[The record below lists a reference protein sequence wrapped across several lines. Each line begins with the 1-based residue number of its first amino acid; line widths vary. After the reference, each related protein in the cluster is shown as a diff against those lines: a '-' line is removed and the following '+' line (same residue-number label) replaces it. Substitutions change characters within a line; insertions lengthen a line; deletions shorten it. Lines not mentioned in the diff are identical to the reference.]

1 MVNNTNSN
9 NKYIVLGASGLV
21 GNAIFRLLDSKE
33 SMGFDIE
40 PIEDSIKELDILNYN
55 SLQKLILDL
64 KPKVIFWA
72 PARTNVEEIET
83 NPGNSWQVNVESVK
97 NLSQIIKDSG
107 ISTKL
112 VFFSS
117 DYIFNGNNGPYSEK
131 DLPDPLNVYG
141 RQKLNAEQEIIQRL
155 DNFIIIRTTIIYGLE
170 ARKKNFLYQVIKKLN
185 NRQRSPV
192 AADQLGSPTLLD
204 DLAANCIKLA
214 EGNFQGVINVAGDN
228 VVSRYEFAMEIA
240 KQFGLDSSF
249 LVPVKTKEL
258 LQKAKR
264 PLNAGLNI
272 DLLKSLNLGV
282 PMRDFRKGLEFIREN
297 YYEEFSNN

>member
-1 MVNNTNSN
+1 M
-9 NKYIVLGASGLV
+9 
-21 GNAIFRLLDSKE
+21 
-33 SMGFDIE
+33 
-40 PIEDSIKELDILNYN
+40 
-55 SLQKLILDL
+55 
-64 KPKVIFWA
+64 
-72 PARTNVEEIET
+72 
-83 NPGNSWQVNVESVK
+83 
-97 NLSQIIKDSG
+97 
-107 ISTKL
+107 
-112 VFFSS
+112 
-117 DYIFNGNNGPYSEK
+117 
-131 DLPDPLNVYG
+131 
-141 RQKLNAEQEIIQRL
+141 
-155 DNFIIIRTTIIYGLE
+155 
-170 ARKKNFLYQVIKKLN
+170 YQVIKKLN

-204 DLAANCIKLA
+204 DLAANCIKLE

>member
-1 MVNNTNSN
+1 
-9 NKYIVLGASGLV
+9 
-21 GNAIFRLLDSKE
+21 
-33 SMGFDIE
+33 
-40 PIEDSIKELDILNYN
+40 
-55 SLQKLILDL
+55 
-64 KPKVIFWA
+64 
-72 PARTNVEEIET
+72 
-83 NPGNSWQVNVESVK
+83 
-97 NLSQIIKDSG
+97 
-107 ISTKL
+107 
-112 VFFSS
+112 
-117 DYIFNGNNGPYSEK
+117 
-131 DLPDPLNVYG
+131 
-141 RQKLNAEQEIIQRL
+141 
-155 DNFIIIRTTIIYGLE
+155 
-170 ARKKNFLYQVIKKLN
+170 LYQVIKKLN

-214 EGNFQGVINVAGDN
+214 EGNLQGVINVAGDN